1 MNGQTGKFVG
11 NLPTDKGKFWKF
23 AGLFTAIAGAVIY
36 AGMWIAQ
43 LL

>member
-11 NLPTDKGKFWKF
+11 NLPTDKGKFWRFF
-23 AGLFTAIAGAVIY
+23 AIFGAIASAVIY
-36 AGMWIAQ
+36 AGMWIAE